1 MPCCSAV
8 NCSNNTAKGFKLYR
22 FPRDKT
28 RRREWAVKVKR
39 LNWES
44 KDTSYLCEVSAVCLS
59 DNTDLL
65 QLLTLKNCYKLINS
79 YLS

>member
-28 RRREWAVKVKR
+28 RRREWALKVKR
-39 LNWES
+39 LNWEP
-44 KDTSYLCEVSAVCLS
+44 KDTSYLCEVSVHLS
-59 DNTDLL
+59 NNTDLL
-65 QLLTLKNCYKLINS
+65 QLPTLNNCFKLIDS